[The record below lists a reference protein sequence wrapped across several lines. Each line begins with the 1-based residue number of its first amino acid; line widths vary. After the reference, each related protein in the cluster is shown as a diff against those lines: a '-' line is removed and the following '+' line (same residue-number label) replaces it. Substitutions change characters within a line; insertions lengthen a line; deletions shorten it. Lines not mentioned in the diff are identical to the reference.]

1 VTNKKD
7 EKATVELHGFTFAM
21 LPMVVVLDGDL
32 PAGACR
38 LAAYLIWRQGT
49 NPDSWPGVPRIARE
63 LEVSERTVRRWRS
76 ALFDGGYISVIP
88 RPGRSNLYRV
98 HAESQG
104 PQDAEEIPLETS
116 AKEMLDAVMEA
127 CCFLPDTAPQSQ
139 WGRAGKTASVLR
151 GASRAPGDVLAFTE
165 WWYGHDW
172 RGKKGDPPSPEQL
185 RNEWGTFEAWEVKQA
200 EERDQGRVYA

>member
-1 VTNKKD
+1 MTDKKD

-21 LPMVVVLDGDL
+21 LPMAVVLDGDL

-49 NPDSWPGVPRIARE
+49 NPDSWPGVPRISRE

-116 AKEMLDAVMEA
+116 AKEMLDVVIGLAVSCRIQPHKANGVEQA
-127 CCFLPDTAPQSQ
+127 KRHRYCVERVGLRVTCWHSQ
-139 WGRAGKTASVLR
+139 NG
-151 GASRAPGDVLAFTE
+151 
-165 WWYGHDW
+165 
-172 RGKKGDPPSPEQL
+172 
-185 RNEWGTFEAWEVKQA
+185 GTVTTG
-200 EERDQGRVYA
+200 EERREIHHRQSSYATNGARSKLGR